1 MKAIIFTKY
10 GSPDVLK
17 LQDVEKPTIKENQML
32 VKVHASSVT
41 PMDYRYR
48 RGKAPLW
55 PISRIMMGFWK
66 PKTKILGNEVAGEI
80 VEVGKENTVFTMF

>member
-17 LQDVEKPTIKENQML
+17 LQDIEKPTIKENQML
-32 VKVHASSVT
+32 IKVHASSVT

-55 PISRIMMGFWK
+55 PVSRIMMGFCLTTFLATSK
-66 PKTKILGNEVAGEI
+66 NLRPSLNPSI
-80 VEVGKENTVFTMF
+80 